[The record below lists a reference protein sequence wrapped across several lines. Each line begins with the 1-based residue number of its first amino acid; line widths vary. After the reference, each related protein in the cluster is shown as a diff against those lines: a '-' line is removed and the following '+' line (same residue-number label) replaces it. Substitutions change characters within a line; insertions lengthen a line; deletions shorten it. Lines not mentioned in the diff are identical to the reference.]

1 MLLLFKYY
9 YNIEELKKNKII
21 LYALFL
27 LIILY
32 FSKTL
37 FTLIC
42 ITDIYLYN
50 ILTNFNII
58 STKITNKDQ
67 KESGVKM
74 EIVAEGVTKKETDN
88 LLNTLIEYSEKFN
101 KQNK

>member
-9 YNIEELKKNKII
+9 KNMDI
-21 LYALFL
+21 LETNKFVLYILFL
-27 LIILY
+27 LVILY

-37 FTLIC
+37 FCIYC
-42 ITDIYLYN
+42 ITDIYLFS
-50 ILTNFNII
+50 ILNNFTFIKKQ
-58 STKITNKDQ
+58 TKNNG
-67 KESGVKM
+67 ESSVKM

-101 KQNK
+101 KKE